1 MIKHLILLKNPK
13 CNGYQTGPASI
24 IYKVFDKKTSGRGI
38 KNKDISKQHPLDFTE
53 TNN

>member
-13 CNGYQTGPASI
+13 CDGYQSGLVSM

-38 KNKDISKQHPLDFTE
+38 KNKDISKQHPSDFTE